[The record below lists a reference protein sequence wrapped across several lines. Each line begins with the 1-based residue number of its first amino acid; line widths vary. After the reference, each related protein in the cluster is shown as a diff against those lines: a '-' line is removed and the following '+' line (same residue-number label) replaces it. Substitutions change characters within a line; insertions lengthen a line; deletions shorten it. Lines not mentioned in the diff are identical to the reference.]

1 MSLKND
7 FKAFSVNNDA
17 NVVLQEKYEANPSLQ
32 TGFPPNTISI
42 DLLNKVLRQSSI
54 ISSVIADFIA
64 TQSGSDT
71 LDDGDIVK
79 LTTQLDKALEQKIT
93 TKVPSAS
100 LTQKGVVQLTSVVGD
115 SDALAVTQKLAQEL
129 VNSLNGNINGRV
141 PNSRKVNGKVLSS
154 DINLSAGDV
163 GSYDKSESDGKYQL
177 RGNYQ
182 PAGNYAPAGQS
193 YTKAESDSRYDRNR
207 NTALKA
213 TNGWWKCGDTGMIYQ
228 WGQTPSTLSEE
239 SRNYDFPIAFP
250 STCVIGVAAPNYNST
265 ERGSLSAYFSINSN
279 TSFRLTL
286 DQASND
292 QPAGVFW
299 FAIGW

>member
-7 FKAFSVNNDA
+7 FKAFSVKNDA
-17 NVVLQEKYEANPSLQ
+17 NIIHQDKYEESLSLQ

-64 TQSGSDT
+64 TQSGNDI

-79 LTTQLDKALEQKIT
+79 LTTQLNKALEQKIT
-93 TKVPSAS
+93 TKTPNAS
-100 LTQKGVVQLTSVVGD
+100 LTQKGIVQLTSAVGN
-115 SDALAVTQKLAQEL
+115 SDTLAVTQKLAQEI
-129 VNSLNGNINGRV
+129 VNSLNENINSKI
-141 PNSRKVNGKVLSS
+141 PNIRKVNGKVLSS
-154 DINLSAGDV
+154 DINLNAGDV

-193 YTKAESDSRYDRNR
+193 YTKSESDSLYGSK

-213 TNGWWKCGDTGMIYQ
+213 ESGWWRCGDTGMIYQ
-228 WGQTPSTLSEE
+228 WGRTPGTLSETFAHY
-239 SRNYDFPIAFP
+239 SFPIAFP
-250 STCVIGVAAPNYNST
+250 TTCAIGVATPDYHTT
-265 ERGSLSAYFSINSN
+265 EKGSLSAYFYILNN
-279 TSFRLTL
+279 ASFRLTL

-292 QPAGVFW
+292 QPARVFW